1 MASLGCLH
9 SWGPRVWGASSPLCR
24 GTIRALFNPV
34 SLGFLSRRRV
44 ALFILLALVAVISTS
59 ALGQTKDNS
68 GKRLDAIRSEMEKGQ
83 GLYVAGNYAGAAEVF
98 EAGYST
104 YPYSAFLFNAGVCY
118 QKRNDVDKALAKFNE
133 YVKVD
138 PNAPDVDKV
147 KQRIATLEAAKA
159 AALAAAAAATPAV
172 GDAGLDADGGAP
184 PPQPKPTVI
193 LPSGDDQNAMKSLV
207 VIETEPDGAPL
218 RVYQRL
224 DSSARFTL
232 GAASNP
238 GWKEVVATHAPAN
251 LTLDVGHYH
260 VVVEKFRDFNASEA
274 DMSVSPGHVHQL
286 KANLSQGQ
294 FMAFLRVSA
303 NVIGAHVWID
313 DKKKEHPLW
322 GDTPHGELVPGGKHV
337 VLVEAPGFEPL
348 LANVELEHGE
358 QKELEVRMVRVN
370 TGVLRIDSS
379 APAVTVSID
388 DKAAGQWRSGE
399 EPLDAPFAS
408 GPHKVVIRSDGRKT
422 FEGMVSVPRGQIL
435 PLHVKMIPKYP
446 RGPAWTQ
453 AIIGAAFLGAA
464 IYVGSES
471 NHLYDQLKQDRESG
485 SLESSDSRATRGKWF
500 AVGADAGFVV
510 AGVLGGLATYNFIK
524 DPLPESSAKPGKV
537 LEFDD
542 PMKARPVARLQPR
555 HRPLQNVAATES
567 APRFQFSPSAS
578 STGGGLFLGGSF

>member
-1 MASLGCLH
+1 MLL
-9 SWGPRVWGASSPLCR
+9 L
-24 GTIRALFNPV
+24 L
-34 SLGFLSRRRV
+34 
-44 ALFILLALVAVISTS
+44 LLALVAIITTS
-59 ALGQTKDNS
+59 ALAQTKDNS
-68 GKRLDAIRSEMEKGQ
+68 GKRLEAIRVEMEKGQ

-98 EAGYST
+98 ETGYTT

-118 QKRNDVDKALAKFNE
+118 QKQNDVDRALAKFKE
-133 YVKVD
+133 YLKVD
-138 PNAPDVDKV
+138 PNAPDADKV
-147 KQRIATLEAAKA
+147 NARIATLEGAKA
-159 AALAAAAAATPAV
+159 AALAAAAAAAPV
-172 GDAGLDADGGAP
+172 GDAGVEADGGVAP
-184 PPQPKPTVI
+184 PPKPNVV
-193 LPSGDDQNAMKSLV
+193 LPSSDDQNAMKSLV

-218 RVYQRL
+218 RIYQRL
-224 DSSARFTL
+224 DANAAKFVL

-238 GWKEVVATHAPAN
+238 GWKEVVATRAPAN

-294 FMAFLRVSA
+294 FMAFARVSS

-313 DKKKEHPLW
+313 DKKKEHPEW
-322 GDTPHGELVPGGKHV
+322 GETPHGELVPGGKHE
-337 VLVEAPGFEPL
+337 VLVEAPGFEPFITSM
-348 LANVELEHGE
+348 ELEHGE

-370 TGVLRIDSS
+370 YGVLRIDSS
-379 APAVTVSID
+379 APSVKVKID
-388 DKAAGQWRSGE
+388 DQPKGVWRSGE
-399 EPLDAPFAS
+399 EPLDARSDS
-408 GPHKVVIRSDGRKT
+408 GSHKLVIESDGRKT
-422 FEGMVSVPRGQIL
+422 YEGTIVVPRGQIL

-471 NHLYDQLKQDRESG
+471 NRLYDQLKQDRESG
-485 SLESSDSRATRGKWF
+485 ALEGSDSRATRGKWF

-524 DPLPESSAKPGKV
+524 DPLPESSVKPGKL

-542 PMKARPVARLQPR
+542 PLKARPVARLELR
-555 HRPLQNVAATES
+555 SRPTRAVAATQPG
-567 APRFQFSPSAS
+567 PRLQLMPSGTS
-578 STGGGLFLGGSF
+578 NSGGLFLGGTF

>member
-1 MASLGCLH
+1 MFA
-9 SWGPRVWGASSPLCR
+9 
-24 GTIRALFNPV
+24 PV
-34 SLGFLSRRRV
+34 SSGFLSRRGV
-44 ALFILLALVAVISTS
+44 LVFLLLALVAILTTS
-59 ALGQTKDNS
+59 ALAQPKDNS
-68 GKRLDAIRSEMEKGQ
+68 GKRLEAIRAEMEKGQ

-98 EAGYST
+98 ETGYAT

-118 QKRNDVDKALAKFNE
+118 QKQNDVDRALAKFKE

-138 PNAPDVDKV
+138 PNAPDLDKV
-147 KQRIATLEAAKA
+147 NQRIATLEAAKA
-159 AALAAAAAATPAV
+159 AALAAAAAVVPATTD
-172 GDAGLDADGGAP
+172 GGLDADAGVVAP
-184 PPQPKPTVI
+184 PPKPAVV

-218 RVYQRL
+218 RIYQRL
-224 DSSARFTL
+224 EPTSPRFVL
-232 GAASNP
+232 GAAQNP
-238 GWKEVVATHAPAN
+238 GWKEVVATRAPAN

-294 FMAFLRVSA
+294 FMAFLRVAS

-313 DKKKEHPLW
+313 DKKKEHPEW
-322 GDTPHGELVPGGKHV
+322 GETPHGELVPGGQHV

-348 LANVELEHGE
+348 LSTVELEHGE

-370 TGVLRIDSS
+370 YGVLRIDSS
-379 APAVTVSID
+379 APTVKVKID
-388 DKAAGQWRSGE
+388 DQPKGVWRSGE
-399 EPLDAPFAS
+399 EPLDARADS
-408 GPHKVVIRSDGRKT
+408 GSHKLTIESEGRKT
-422 FEGMVSVPRGQIL
+422 FEGMIVVPRGQIL
-435 PLHVKMIPKYP
+435 PLRVKMIPKYP

-471 NHLYDQLKQDRESG
+471 NRLYNQLEKDRNSG

-500 AVGADAGFVV
+500 AVGADAGFAV

-524 DPLPESSAKPGKV
+524 DPLPESSVKPGKL

-542 PMKARPVARLQPR
+542 PLRARPVARLEPR
-555 HRPLQNVAATES
+555 NRPPLNVAATES
-567 APRFQFSPSAS
+567 GPRLRVTPNAS
-578 STGGGLFLGGSF
+578 STGGGLFFGGSF